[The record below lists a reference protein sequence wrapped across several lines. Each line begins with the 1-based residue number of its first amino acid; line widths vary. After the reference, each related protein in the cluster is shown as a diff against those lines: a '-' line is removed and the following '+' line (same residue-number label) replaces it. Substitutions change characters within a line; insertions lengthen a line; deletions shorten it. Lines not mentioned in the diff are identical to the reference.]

1 MFKKIIFFLE
11 KYPKILHSLKV
22 SLIES
27 KGELRSWGELL
38 YEYKINIDRKTLYDV
53 IWEKKHLTRVS
64 NNMR

>member
-1 MFKKIIFFLE
+1 MSFSNLNVQENYFFFE

-38 YEYKINIDRKTLYDV
+38 YEYKINIDRKTMTLY
-53 IWEKKHLTRVS
+53 EKKTS
-64 NNMR
+64 Y